1 MTRSYG
7 PVMSDFSIRTALAS
21 DSRLIVALLRELADY
36 EKLLDRFLLTEDQVK
51 RDMMGAACQCDL
63 AFAGGQAA
71 GLVSW
76 YWTYKSF
83 GARRGLF
90 IEDLYV
96 RPQFR
101 GKGFGKA
108 LLSYLAGKARDAG
121 GFLEWQVL
129 DWNTPSIEFYKSL
142 GAAPVGQWLNYRL
155 EGESLERLAS

>member
-1 MTRSYG
+1 MQ
-7 PVMSDFSIRTALAS
+7 DFSIRAAIAA
-21 DSRLIVALLRELADY
+21 DSRLIVSLLRELAEY
-36 EKLLDRFLLTEDQVK
+36 EKLLDRFFLTEEQVR
-51 RDMMGAACQCDL
+51 RDMLGAACHCDL
-63 AFAGGQAA
+63 AFVSGEVI

-101 GKGFGKA
+101 GNGFGKA
-108 LLSYLAGKARDAG
+108 LLVYLAAKARDAG

-129 DWNTPSIEFYKSL
+129 DWNTPSIDFYNSL
-142 GAAPVGQWLNYRL
+142 GAKQVEQWLNYRL
-155 EGESLERLAS
+155 EGEILERLSP

>member
-1 MTRSYG
+1 
-7 PVMSDFSIRTALAS
+7 MSDFSIRAALAS
-21 DSRLIVALLRELADY
+21 DSHLIVSLLRELAEY
-36 EKLLDRFLLTEDQVK
+36 ENLLDRFSLTEELVC
-51 RDMMGAACQCDL
+51 RDMLGAACHCDL
-63 AFAGGQAA
+63 AFAGGEAA

-90 IEDLYV
+90 VEDLYV

-101 GKGFGKA
+101 GRGFGKA
-108 LLSYLAGKARDAG
+108 LLVWLAGKARDAG

-142 GAAPVGQWLNYRL
+142 GARAVEQWLNYRL
-155 EGESLERLAS
+155 EGESLERLAP

>member
-1 MTRSYG
+1 MG
-7 PVMSDFSIRTALAS
+7 EFSIRAALVS
-21 DSRLIVALLRELADY
+21 NSHLVVLLLRELADY
-36 EKLLDRFLLTEDQVK
+36 EKLLDRFSLTEEEVK
-51 RDMMGAACQCDL
+51 RDMMGAACHCDL
-63 AFAGGQAA
+63 AYAGDQAA
-71 GLVSW
+71 GLVCW

-101 GKGFGKA
+101 GQGLGKA
-108 LLSYLAGKARDAG
+108 LLAWLAAKAREAG

-129 DWNTPSIEFYKSL
+129 DWNTPSIDFYKSL
-142 GAAPVGQWLNYRL
+142 GARPVGQWLNYRL

>member
-1 MTRSYG
+1 MG
-7 PVMSDFSIRTALAS
+7 EFSIRAALAS
-21 DSRLIVALLRELADY
+21 DSHLVVSLLRELADY
-36 EKLLDRFLLTEDQVK
+36 EKLLDRFSLTEEEVA
-51 RDMMGAACQCDL
+51 RDMMGAACHCDL
-63 AFAGGQAA
+63 AYADDQAA
-71 GLVSW
+71 GLVCW

-101 GKGFGKA
+101 GLGLGKA
-108 LLSYLAGKARDAG
+108 LLAWLAAKTREAG

-129 DWNTPSIEFYKSL
+129 DWNTPSIDFYKSL
-142 GAAPVGQWLNYRL
+142 GAQPVGQWLNYRL

>member
-1 MTRSYG
+1 
-7 PVMSDFSIRTALAS
+7 MSDFSIRAALAS
-21 DSRLIVALLRELADY
+21 DSHPIVALLRELADY
-36 EKLLDRFLLTEDQVK
+36 EQLLDRFSLTEEQVK
-51 RDMMGAACQCDL
+51 RDMTGAACHCDL
-63 AFAGGQAA
+63 AFAGNQAA

-101 GKGFGKA
+101 GQGLGKA
-108 LLSYLAGKARDAG
+108 LLAHLAGKARAAG

-142 GAAPVGQWLNYRL
+142 GARPVEQWLNYRL

>member
-1 MTRSYG
+1 
-7 PVMSDFSIRTALAS
+7 MSDFSIRAALAS
-21 DSRLIVALLRELADY
+21 DSHLIVSLLWELADY
-36 EKLLDRFLLTEDQVK
+36 EKLLDRFSLTEEEVK
-51 RDMMGAACQCDL
+51 RDMMGAACHCDL
-63 AFAGGQAA
+63 AFAGSQAA
-71 GLVSW
+71 GLVCW

-101 GKGFGKA
+101 GQGLGKA
-108 LLSYLAGKARDAG
+108 LLARLAAKAREAG

-129 DWNTPSIEFYKSL
+129 DWNTPSIDFYKSL
-142 GAAPVGQWLNYRL
+142 GARPVEQWLNYRL